1 MKKIYLS
8 LLLLPFPA
16 LAETTLGSLI
26 SAVNRKVLDPL
37 IGLLLTLAIVV
48 FFWGM
53 VKYIRSLG
61 EKEKKEGKDLMV
73 WGIIALFVMVS
84 VWGIVRLIANT
95 IGLDNKT
102 APSPIVLPGTQSPR
116 DNPNN
121 TGDWALYP

>member
-1 MKKIYLS
+1 M
-8 LLLLPFPA
+8 LLPFPA